1 MQDPANPKPDPN
13 PAASQESPTTMTTTT
28 TSFPDP
34 TAAAPAGLT
43 FRGSYHR
50 RAQSEVQFR
59 IPDDLDLLQDPFDGP
74 SNSFEDLAG
83 SEDDLFCT
91 YMDIEKLGSKL
102 DDGSNASAGGGSSS
116 QADPGAG
123 EGGGNNARPRHRHSS
138 SMDGSLE
145 SIEAKK
151 AMAPEKLAELWAV
164 DPKRAKRILANRQ
177 SAARSKERKARY
189 ISELERKVQTLQTEA
204 TTLSAQLTL
213 FQRDTTGLSSE
224 NTELKIRLQSMEQQA
239 QLRDALN
246 DALKKELERLKIA
259 TGEALTHTDSYN
271 LGMHHFPYSQSSFFP
286 SQSQSG
292 PRDSQ
297 NIQLPQFH
305 QFQSSLQAPHQPMLN
320 ASAQSHACSDM
331 LQQDS
336 IGRFQGLDINNRGS
350 SHLVK
355 PEGSSI
361 SAGETN
367 RRF

>member
-13 PAASQESPTTMTTTT
+13 PAASQDSSRLPMT
-28 TSFPDP
+28 TSFQDP
-34 TAAAPAGLT
+34 TPSLT
-43 FRGSYHR
+43 LRGSYHR
-50 RAQSEVQFR
+50 RAQSEVHFR

-74 SNSFEDLAG
+74 SASFEELG

-102 DDGSNASAGGGSSS
+102 EDGSSGPKPENAAGSTSQAEAGSGEGSS
-116 QADPGAG
+116 
-123 EGGGNNARPRHRHSS
+123 ARPRHRHSS

-224 NTELKIRLQSMEQQA
+224 NTELKIRLQAMEQQA

-271 LGMHHFPYSQSSFFP
+271 LGMHHFPYSQSSYFP
-286 SQSQSG
+286 GQPQSG
-292 PRDSQ
+292 SRDSQ

-305 QFQSSLQAPHQPMLN
+305 QFQSNMQAPHQPMLG
-320 ASAQSHACSDM
+320 AAAQSHACSEM
-331 LQQDS
+331 MQQDS
-336 IGRFQGLDINNRGS
+336 IGRFQGLDINNRGG